1 MAFSGFISTIKQ
13 CAKDLNTLAQ
23 KIANDA
29 KTKFGPTVDKVKD
42 GIDVV
47 KAGADVVSTVVSD
60 VTGDNVTIRS
70 IQKGAADFDEKWD
83 AFAKEINDKFN
94 AASPAGKADILET
107 FVKSNFGDD
116 IFNLG
121 SAIKN
126 ELPGVLDGL
135 ADYKEVVDSFGVGAK
150 TAEEKAKKI
159 QSGADKIIKATEKV
173 AGSLNEAVKTCTGKG
188 YPVLDQLSKIGGT
201 AAVDNL
207 NKALNLGVA
216 GATTATAANELK
228 NAVKGGDLRGITD
241 AMAKG
246 ATSVNDLLSQLNTLV
261 PGFPKAQIPT
271 QITTSIKRLQD
282 GQAVYDAARSTLTAL
297 VADASGPMTVASLAT
312 LTSHF
317 DKNWDNFSDKI
328 DALFQVTPGKG
339 QQAVLETVAKS
350 MFGENVFYAGGAI
363 KRQLPGVLTG
373 VAGVQEA
380 INTFGGSY
388 RDPIE
393 AATKIRSGV
402 EKMVQSVEK
411 ISQSL
416 NNMVKFYQG
425 KGDISKGT
433 GYPLLDTLGKLGDT
447 KGIKA
452 LDTALR
458 IGGGAAAVVGNA
470 GALSEAIKNKDIK
483 GTVAAAKKTID
494 DIKKLT
500 KKGDYKADKL
510 TIGNA
515 SGGGNGGNT
524 GKAANAQNNQQQQN
538 QNNNNQKQLSGAA
551 TNSYVCSGATM
562 RCTMGTS
569 QASLTVLPIRT
580 VNLTGKPMANI
591 SDHLSFVNLGQFG
604 RCRSLGFPATAA
616 ATAAAHGKLTPM
628 PCVHNT
634 PFPWMGGKND
644 YIIKGDPALLK
655 SSKCQCMWGGTISL
669 VTDGQTYTG
678 PADLSRKLAES
689 FSIKQ
694 NNRRIEPLDIQS
706 ITPSTVAEKSKSSN
720 TSDQILQATNNKSG
734 DSNTSTITPYTE
746 AEKHYQELLVIDKK
760 KLESLPTSW
769 ILAYNQAV
777 KNINTNYKK
786 DDISKAFSDI
796 ELAHNIYKLAT
807 SSYAKKL
814 GYNNISYMMPHQIFE
829 IADKV
834 SNNKVFLNIEQGVVP
849 DFLVKMPKKQ
859 FWDSFDKYI
868 PLYTN
873 IYSQGK
879 CNAYYSPYYE
889 SVVISVDDD
898 INIKRFKDS
907 DWFKSGLLHHEF
919 GHAYDHNHGW
929 KNSDKFKTL
938 YEDFKKEIKEAEKN
952 GSSVGDK
959 INGYIKMKKDEY
971 VKKYNKY
978 PQSHSDY
985 LTGDE
990 IEMLTKISDCLQAA
1004 TDNHIKV
1011 FGGHQETIEEERD
1024 PLTGKVT
1031 KKFVPGYF
1039 DEKVNP
1045 NALQNQIAEFIAHAS
1060 ENYWSGNEL
1069 FEQMLPETYGKMQQ
1083 LFKDEWTIPNT
1094 KGKRMP
1100 IGTNRTI
1107 IL

>member
-1 MAFSGFISTIKQ
+1 MAFSGFISTMKQ

-70 IQKGAADFDEKWD
+70 IQKGAADFDVKWD

-94 AASPAGKADILET
+94 AASSAGKADILET

-173 AGSLNEAVKTCTGKG
+173 ASSLNEAVKTCRGKG

-228 NAVKGGDLRGITD
+228 NAVKSGDLRGITD

-246 ATSVNDLLSQLNTLV
+246 ATSVNDLLTQLNTLV

-500 KKGDYKADKL
+500 KKGEYKADKL
-510 TIGNA
+510 TIGNT
-515 SGGGNGGNT
+515 SDGGNGGNT

-669 VTDGQTYTG
+669 VNDGQTYTG
-678 PADLSRKLAES
+678 PADLSRMPAEDFEKNFSERNRAVDAILNTETTFKPANAKEEKKYRKTAYAIMRKVEKLSDSELKRAMKMKDEMPDNLSNLQKLAIAENNIQLEKALGITKGNRMS
-689 FSIKQ
+689 TEEADKQ
-694 NNRRIEPLDIQS
+694 NANPNHTEKYLPDPQGMWVDSAGNRFSENPNYDEQYSINCATCSATYALRRLGFDVTAKGNTPGTRNEWLSQAHSFDIWNNIDGTKAEPTYVSNWMKENNVERMTGDDYKKFFEETCKDEGIYVVTVKWKEKEVIDANGNITFVNNGAHATILQRDADGKLYYIEPQVYESDRGVDGRRS
-706 ITPSTVAEKSKSSN
+706 I
-720 TSDQILQATNNKSG
+720 D
-734 DSNTSTITPYTE
+734 D
-746 AEKHYQELLVIDKK
+746 LV
-760 KLESLPTSW
+760 
-769 ILAYNQAV
+769 
-777 KNINTNYKK
+777 
-786 DDISKAFSDI
+786 
-796 ELAHNIYKLAT
+796 
-807 SSYAKKL
+807 
-814 GYNNISYMMPHQIFE
+814 YNNDGSLGLSPTPPENKGVMRIDDKIF
-829 IADKV
+829 
-834 SNNKVFLNIEQGVVP
+834 NIEYA
-849 DFLVKMPKKQ
+849 DLF
-859 FWDSFDKYI
+859 
-868 PLYTN
+868 
-873 IYSQGK
+873 
-879 CNAYYSPYYE
+879 
-889 SVVISVDDD
+889 
-898 INIKRFKDS
+898 
-907 DWFKSGLLHHEF
+907 
-919 GHAYDHNHGW
+919 
-929 KNSDKFKTL
+929 
-938 YEDFKKEIKEAEKN
+938 
-952 GSSVGDK
+952 
-959 INGYIKMKKDEY
+959 
-971 VKKYNKY
+971 NK
-978 PQSHSDY
+978 
-985 LTGDE
+985 
-990 IEMLTKISDCLQAA
+990 
-1004 TDNHIKV
+1004 
-1011 FGGHQETIEEERD
+1011 
-1024 PLTGKVT
+1024 
-1031 KKFVPGYF
+1031 
-1039 DEKVNP
+1039 
-1045 NALQNQIAEFIAHAS
+1045 
-1060 ENYWSGNEL
+1060 
-1069 FEQMLPETYGKMQQ
+1069 
-1083 LFKDEWTIPNT
+1083 
-1094 KGKRMP
+1094 
-1100 IGTNRTI
+1100 
-1107 IL
+1107 

>member
-1 MAFSGFISTIKQ
+1 MKQ

-70 IQKGAADFDEKWD
+70 IQKGAADFDVKWD
-83 AFAKEINDKFN
+83 AFAKEINDMFN

-228 NAVKGGDLRGITD
+228 NAVKSGDLRGITD

-483 GTVAAAKKTID
+483 GTIAAAKKTID

-500 KKGDYKADKL
+500 KKGEYKADKL
-510 TIGNA
+510 TIGNT
-515 SGGGNGGNT
+515 SGSGNGGNT

-669 VTDGQTYTG
+669 VNDGQTYTG
-678 PADLSRKLAES
+678 PADLSMVSREE
-689 FSIKQ
+689 F
-694 NNRRIEPLDIQS
+694 
-706 ITPSTVAEKSKSSN
+706 
-720 TSDQILQATNNKSG
+720 
-734 DSNTSTITPYTE
+734 
-746 AEKHYQELLVIDKK
+746 
-760 KLESLPTSW
+760 
-769 ILAYNQAV
+769 
-777 KNINTNYKK
+777 KK
-786 DDISKAFSDI
+786 DQVK
-796 ELAHNIYKLAT
+796 
-807 SSYAKKL
+807 
-814 GYNNISYMMPHQIFE
+814 
-829 IADKV
+829 KV
-834 SNNKVFLNIEQGVVP
+834 SNNGIPPKPIHINISTGGHGDGENKNNGKHITDKSQTDQNLKRNGRYFKEQLSERMRQAKEIGPDIQKTAEIIAKKYGATCTPINYKTESSIIRKCGGDLEELNCMKDLVRTTIIVP
-849 DFLVKMPKKQ
+849 NSDSEDEITENIIKELSKLPNLYRIKKQ
-859 FWDSFDKYI
+859 TPEKD
-868 PLYTN
+868 PLGYSGCIVNVIGDNGLYAEIQVNTESM
-873 IYSQGK
+873 IYAKEKDAESIIGSEAFNRIQKQTGCEPGLGHTFYEEWRALDPK
-879 CNAYYSPYYE
+879 DPRREEIERESKDYYS
-889 SVVISVDDD
+889 
-898 INIKRFKDS
+898 NFRK
-907 DWFKSGLLHHEF
+907 
-919 GHAYDHNHGW
+919 
-929 KNSDKFKTL
+929 KT
-938 YEDFKKEIKEAEKN
+938 I
-952 GSSVGDK
+952 
-959 INGYIKMKKDEY
+959 
-971 VKKYNKY
+971 
-978 PQSHSDY
+978 
-985 LTGDE
+985 
-990 IEMLTKISDCLQAA
+990 
-1004 TDNHIKV
+1004 
-1011 FGGHQETIEEERD
+1011 
-1024 PLTGKVT
+1024 
-1031 KKFVPGYF
+1031 
-1039 DEKVNP
+1039 
-1045 NALQNQIAEFIAHAS
+1045 
-1060 ENYWSGNEL
+1060 
-1069 FEQMLPETYGKMQQ
+1069 
-1083 LFKDEWTIPNT
+1083 
-1094 KGKRMP
+1094 
-1100 IGTNRTI
+1100 
-1107 IL
+1107 

>member
-1 MAFSGFISTIKQ
+1 MIFSGFISTMKQ

-23 KIANDA
+23 KMANEA

-70 IQKGAADFDEKWD
+70 IQKGAADFDKKWD

-94 AASPAGKADILET
+94 AASPSGKADILEN
-107 FVKSNFGDD
+107 FVKSKFGDD

-135 ADYKEVVDSFGVGAK
+135 ADYKEVVDTFGVEAK
-150 TAEEKAKKI
+150 TVEEKAKKI

-216 GATTATAANELK
+216 GATTATAVNELK

-246 ATSVNDLLSQLNTLV
+246 ATSINDLLSQLNTLV
-261 PGFPKAQIPT
+261 PGFPKAQIPA

-350 MFGENVFYAGGAI
+350 MVGENVFYAGGAI

-393 AATKIRSGV
+393 AATKIRIGV

-500 KKGDYKADKL
+500 KKGEYKADKL
-510 TIGNA
+510 TIGNT
-515 SGGGNGGNT
+515 SGSGNGGNT

-538 QNNNNQKQLSGAA
+538 QNNNNQKQLSSAA

-669 VTDGQTYTG
+669 VNDGQTYTG
-678 PADLSRKLAES
+678 PADLSKRSTEEFEKNQSSTKGLTSDDILDGIQMALDVAGFIPGLGAVPDLLNAAISACRGDWVGAGMSILSAVPGIGDAAAAAKIAKKGANAAKTIGKSEKAIKTAKTISKEEKKAIAKKYISKDVTKEELLKEKGVTPENVDEVFRQVKIERKREAINFYKEHIEATKEDRKLITEYSEEA
-689 FSIKQ
+689 FKQ
-694 NNRRIEPLDIQS
+694 AKKEAKTQKEIEE
-706 ITPSTVAEKSKSSN
+706 VAEKVRKNRQRIVSEINGIDFNKKVERVTIKKGDVLYQHSSKDLSKN
-720 TSDQILQATNNKSG
+720 VEGIGNYATENINQTPSQSGISKVGGGRIKNQYEIKFGDIGDDGIPALKS
-734 DSNTSTITPYTE
+734 TTKEITDTWSQKLYLPNDPVGKPSHIVPAHADGGGTQYWIPDITKKE
-746 AEKHYQELLVIDKK
+746 IYK
-760 KLESLPTSW
+760 KLEIRQSSL
-769 ILAYNQAV
+769 
-777 KNINTNYKK
+777 
-786 DDISKAFSDI
+786 
-796 ELAHNIYKLAT
+796 
-807 SSYAKKL
+807 
-814 GYNNISYMMPHQIFE
+814 
-829 IADKV
+829 
-834 SNNKVFLNIEQGVVP
+834 
-849 DFLVKMPKKQ
+849 
-859 FWDSFDKYI
+859 
-868 PLYTN
+868 
-873 IYSQGK
+873 
-879 CNAYYSPYYE
+879 
-889 SVVISVDDD
+889 
-898 INIKRFKDS
+898 
-907 DWFKSGLLHHEF
+907 
-919 GHAYDHNHGW
+919 
-929 KNSDKFKTL
+929 
-938 YEDFKKEIKEAEKN
+938 
-952 GSSVGDK
+952 
-959 INGYIKMKKDEY
+959 
-971 VKKYNKY
+971 
-978 PQSHSDY
+978 
-985 LTGDE
+985 
-990 IEMLTKISDCLQAA
+990 
-1004 TDNHIKV
+1004 
-1011 FGGHQETIEEERD
+1011 
-1024 PLTGKVT
+1024 
-1031 KKFVPGYF
+1031 
-1039 DEKVNP
+1039 
-1045 NALQNQIAEFIAHAS
+1045 
-1060 ENYWSGNEL
+1060 
-1069 FEQMLPETYGKMQQ
+1069 Q
-1083 LFKDEWTIPNT
+1083 L
-1094 KGKRMP
+1094 
-1100 IGTNRTI
+1100 
-1107 IL
+1107 